1 MFNFDL
7 RDGCQKK
14 KEADPKMAE
23 PEYTANDVKKAAGLS
38 YRQLNNWNSKG
49 ALPGERQG
57 EEGWHKFTPRDIFAL
72 MVCSEIRKQFH
83 VPLESIKWIQ
93 SFMQQQEAN
102 HLAAAI
108 EIISTYGFTVWLLTD
123 CKTTFIMD
131 SDLEFEDL
139 FNLGYFRADG
149 PQGYIFLKINPIV
162 NRLLSCLKTPI
173 ELKTHHRIYSTI
185 HKGRMEQSTQSPQEF
200 EVLRL
205 VRDGGYDRISVQLK
219 NGKIISAETEEEIPD
234 SDRKRLL
241 EIIEQNKY
249 QTVTIKKHDGKIV
262 RLSRKIP
269 FKFSDFKSS
278 SSSPRQNKPEEGS
291 ER

>member
-1 MFNFDL
+1 
-7 RDGCQKK
+7 
-14 KEADPKMAE
+14 MAE
-23 PEYTANDVKKAAGLS
+23 RNSKDPEQPQEGHYTASDVKKAAGLS

-49 ALPGERQG
+49 ALPGERVG
-57 EEGWHKFTPRDIFAL
+57 EEGWHKFSPRDIFAL
-72 MVCSEIRKQFH
+72 MVCSEIRNQFH

-93 SFMQQQEAN
+93 SCMKQEGAN
-102 HLAAAI
+102 HFAAAI

-123 CKTTFIMD
+123 CKTTFVMD
-131 SDLEFEDL
+131 SDLEFEDM
-139 FNLGYFRADG
+139 FKLGYFRDNG

-173 ELKTHHRIYSTI
+173 ELKTHTRVYTKI
-185 HKGRMEQSTQSPQEF
+185 HNARMELATQTPQEF

-205 VRDGGYDRISVQLK
+205 VRDGGYDRINVQLK
-219 NGKIISAETEEEIPD
+219 NGKIISAEAEEEISD

-269 FKFSDFKSS
+269 FKFSDSKSFS
-278 SSSPRQNKPEEGS
+278 SPPRQNKPEEGS
-291 ER
+291 GR